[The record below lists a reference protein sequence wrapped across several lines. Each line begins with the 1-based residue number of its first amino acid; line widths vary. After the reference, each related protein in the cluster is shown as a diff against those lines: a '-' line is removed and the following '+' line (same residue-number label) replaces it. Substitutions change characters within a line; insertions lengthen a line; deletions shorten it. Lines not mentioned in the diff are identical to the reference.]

1 MKESGELPFGQL
13 PALRTSDGKH
23 VLVQSAAILR
33 YVGKLSAST
42 VEEPLRL
49 YPDDLVKAAKVD
61 AVLDQE
67 TDIFMGLTV
76 SAYSSRF
83 GFGILAEES
92 AKTNGPELFKMVRKS
107 LNDEVLPRH
116 LKNLEMTIDSDVGP
130 WLGGQSQPSIADFV
144 LVPRLKSF
152 TIGFLDG
159 ISTDILNDFPK
170 LLQLIDA
177 FENLDSVKEWNEK
190 NR

>member
-1 MKESGELPFGQL
+1 MKESGELTFGQL
-13 PALRTSDGKH
+13 PALRTSDGKN
-23 VLVQSAAILR
+23 VLVQSAAIIR
-33 YVGKLSAST
+33 YVAKLS
-42 VEEPLRL
+42 VEESLRL
-49 YPDDLVKAAKVD
+49 YPDDIVEAAKVD

-67 TDIFMGLTV
+67 VDISIGLTV
-76 SAYSSRF
+76 TISKARC
-83 GFGILAEES
+83 GFGILGEDSAEINS
-92 AKTNGPELFKMVRKS
+92 PDLVKKIRKS

-144 LVPRLKSF
+144 LVQRLKSF